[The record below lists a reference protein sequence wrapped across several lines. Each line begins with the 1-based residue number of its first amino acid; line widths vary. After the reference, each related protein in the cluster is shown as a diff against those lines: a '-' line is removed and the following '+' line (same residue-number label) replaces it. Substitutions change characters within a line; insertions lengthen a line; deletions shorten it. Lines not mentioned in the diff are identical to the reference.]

1 MVSAMVRKPQP
12 MSLNSAICETIK
24 DCRHWLGIS
33 ESEFAKSLGVP
44 VKFARA
50 LERGEIETNKE
61 IFASCARALSLSPTE
76 LLEVVMAEYDI
87 YIFEPEKFAPKG
99 DSPSHQL
106 PCPA

>member
-1 MVSAMVRKPQP
+1 MVSAMAQRTEP

-24 DCRHWLGIS
+24 DCRHWLGIT
-33 ESEFAKSLGVP
+33 ESEFAKSLGVS

-87 YIFEPEKFAPKG
+87 YILEREKFASAG
-99 DSPSHQL
+99 DNPTHQL